1 MICPPFLASFLYPPS
16 QVPATLASFLFL
28 QDAEFPSTPGLSQG
42 QAANSSPPS
51 WSRLLPSPLQAGDHP
66 VFPPEKPSFRLSPY
80 LCSASTLGQPWTV
93 LCSALSPTSRPS
105 VNGACWESDGG
116 IGGGLFSSSPGAEMT
131 EEEELAPSGLP
142 GGQEGQAQAVATSWD
157 MGDPPSGMRGPT
169 QGTWETPAP
178 CGSQALPGTFQ
189 GAVPSREPLLLGPGH
204 PGISC
209 PASLPEARPQPCGP
223 APSSSARGVSTQ
235 PEPRYF

>member
-116 IGGGLFSSSPGAEMT
+116 DWRRAVQLITRRRDDRGGRTSSIRASWGPGR
-131 EEEELAPSGLP
+131 PGPGSGHQLGYGGPPLRDARPNPRDLGDSCPMRVPGTAWDFP
-142 GGQEGQAQAVATSWD
+142 GGCAIKGTFAAGARAPGHFLPSLTPRGQAPALWPRSFLL
-157 MGDPPSGMRGPT
+157 R
-169 QGTWETPAP
+169 QGGFHPA
-178 CGSQALPGTFQ
+178 
-189 GAVPSREPLLLGPGH
+189 
-204 PGISC
+204 
-209 PASLPEARPQPCGP
+209 
-223 APSSSARGVSTQ
+223 
-235 PEPRYF
+235 